1 MSKTLDPKDASTRI
15 IDRIYSSISWVLG
28 LITGTKSDQVVLTKS
43 APVFRVLRAATPRE
57 ETLEQLLTKNAELAK
72 RVELLESEI
81 LTLKGTFTL
90 EHIFDRLRPDSLEQ
104 LALALAVL
112 KKSGQVRTFFRV
124 EDPNTH
130 AGLGDYDQFE
140 DIPDELPDRYE
151 ENTVR
156 VTPEIVKPFY
166 VIQ

>member
-1 MSKTLDPKDASTRI
+1 MSKTLDPHDSTTGI
-15 IDRIYSSISWVLG
+15 LDRIYSSISWVLG
-28 LITGTKSDQVVLTKS
+28 LITGAKS
-43 APVFRVLRAATPRE
+43 AEVVFSKSVPVFRVLRAATPRE
-57 ETLEQLLTKNAELAK
+57 ESLEQLLKKNAELSK

-90 EHIFDRLRPDSLEQ
+90 EHIFERLRPDSLEQ

-112 KKSGQVRTFFRV
+112 KQSGQVRTFFRV

-151 ENTVR
+151 EHTVR